1 MTRLLRIVIG
11 IALALSAAGAC
22 AARPLVLL
30 RSDITEA
37 FFRGNGGQYELV
49 LAPWRQFF
57 ERQHL
62 SARELRA
69 AELASLKE
77 PAVLILPS
85 SVALS
90 DEERAAIRARLA
102 AGWSVLGTW
111 ALGVRD
117 GQGQWSGYGFIEELF
132 AASVAAQVPGPVDE
146 HFLLPYGE
154 TPITSRLSAGKRIY
168 LLPTP
173 EPLLRVRAKNAA
185 ARYINWMRET
195 SSADS
200 LLPGVAFDERDG
212 ARRAWFGFIETSW
225 AGAQADVE
233 ALVLGTLD
241 WLEGKP
247 ILMKG
252 AWPYPHQAAL
262 LIEMDTEDK
271 FDNSLR
277 FAAQLERY
285 GLRGTFYSVTSEAAR
300 FPDVVKRLA
309 TRHEIA
315 YHADVHDGFAKLAP
329 ARQDA
334 RLKAMIKQMSKL
346 LPDVRQAGGFR
357 APLEL
362 YDDATER
369 LLRTNGLRHHAA
381 SPDAREDALPGFST
395 AEKGVPPDRALVVL
409 PRTWLDDMNLLR
421 SGKLQAESA
430 QNMLGTSLEDTL
442 ASRGFGLLSVHTQS
456 FYAGS
461 PLERAMPPFLASVAK
476 ERERL
481 WPASAEALS
490 RWWRER
496 AAVKVTS
503 IDEAGGLR
511 IALEATRAV
520 RGLQLILIP
529 PAGAA
534 PLLAPNATSARLER
548 LDDYRWAI
556 VLPELEAGASELR
569 VSF

>member
-1 MTRLLRIVIG
+1 MTRLLGIVIG
-11 IALALSAAGAC
+11 VALALSAAGAC

-37 FFRGNGGQYELV
+37 FFRGNGGQYDLV
-49 LAPWRQFF
+49 LTPWREFF
-57 ERQHL
+57 QRQQL
-62 SARELRA
+62 STRELRA
-69 AELASLKE
+69 AELATLKE
-77 PAVLILPS
+77 PAVLIVPS
-85 SVALS
+85 AVALS

-132 AASVAAQVPGPVDE
+132 GAAVAAQVAGPVDE

-154 TPITSRLSAGKRIY
+154 TPITSRLTAGKRIY

-173 EPLLRVRAKNAA
+173 EPLLRVRARNGA
-185 ARYINWMRET
+185 ARYSNWMRET

-225 AGAQADVE
+225 GGAQADVD
-233 ALVLGTLD
+233 ALLLGTLD

-285 GLRGTFYSVTSEAAR
+285 SLRGTFYSVTSEAAR
-300 FPDVVKRLA
+300 FPAVVKRLA

-346 LPDVRQAGGFR
+346 LPDVRAAGGFR

-369 LLRTNGLRHHAA
+369 LLRANGLRHHAA
-381 SPDAREDALPGFST
+381 SPDAREDALPGFSG

-421 SGKLQAESA
+421 SGKLFAEST
-430 QNMLGTSLEDTL
+430 QNMLGTSLQDTL

-461 PLERAMPPFLASVAK
+461 PLERAMPTFLATVAK
-476 ERERL
+476 EREQL
-481 WPASAEALS
+481 WAASAEALS

-503 IDEAGGLR
+503 SDEAGGLR
-511 IALEATRAV
+511 IALDATRVV

-534 PLLAPNATSARLER
+534 PQLAPNATSARLER
-548 LDDYRWAI
+548 LDEYRWAI